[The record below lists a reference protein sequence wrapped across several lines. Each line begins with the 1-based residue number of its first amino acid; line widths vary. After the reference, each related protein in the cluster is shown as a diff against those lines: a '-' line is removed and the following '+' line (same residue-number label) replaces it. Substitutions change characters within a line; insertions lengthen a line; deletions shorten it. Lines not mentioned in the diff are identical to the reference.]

1 MRPEAAAPTAT
12 RPGVPRRQGMWRR
25 WIPAASRGRTPLAFC
40 GRSAWAWVLAAGVI
54 AVAVVRS
61 PSAAGDVRAA
71 VGHLG
76 GLRLAWLGA
85 AAAAQIVSLAGGA
98 AVQLQL
104 LAMDGARLRWGIVF
118 GLVFA
123 STGIARLMPAGP
135 VAGGAW
141 QVREYHRRGVDAAAG
156 VWAVLCG
163 GLTST
168 VAAMAL
174 LLAGAAMAGIG
185 SLPLLGC
192 AALMVAAGM
201 AGLTTARRGVGAF
214 SRWLRRHRRWLAIN
228 RLTSAMSGLSRQH
241 AGYGWAAAVLACTG
255 TSLLADAGVFAAC
268 FGLAG
273 LPVPWRALLFA
284 YAAGQLAGRLLP
296 LPGGLGGMEGG
307 AFGALTLTGMQPSAA
322 VAALVVYRIAGYWLL
337 GTVGAASA
345 VALAGRARRPAGG
358 APPQPAQT
366 PPSMPG
372 PGSNETRSSGWCWLR
387 GTGWR
392 LSQGGEAA
400 GADGGERRDDHCCG
414 DAGLSQA
421 EVLGGDADPDH
432 GR

>member
-25 WIPAASRGRTPLAFC
+25 WIPAASRGRTPSAFC

-135 VAGGAW
+135 VTGGAW
-141 QVREYHRRGVDAAAG
+141 QVREYHRRGVGAAAG

-192 AALMVAAGM
+192 AVLMVAA
-201 AGLTTARRGVGAF
+201 
-214 SRWLRRHRRWLAIN
+214 
-228 RLTSAMSGLSRQH
+228 
-241 AGYGWAAAVLACTG
+241 
-255 TSLLADAGVFAAC
+255 
-268 FGLAG
+268 
-273 LPVPWRALLFA
+273 
-284 YAAGQLAGRLLP
+284 
-296 LPGGLGGMEGG
+296 GMEGG

-372 PGSNETRSSGWCWLR
+372 PGSNETRSPGWCWLR